1 MSNVVNRKLAYQ
13 QHSHPDVAAA
23 AEQLLLFAHR
33 CHERSKGS
41 HPVTQNEAEWTFQGV
56 KSDTKV
62 RTNHDNDSWNLEHNE
77 ARNSRPRRL
86 CASKT
91 TRLL

>member
-41 HPVTQNEAEWTFQGV
+41 HPVTQDEAE
-56 KSDTKV
+56 
-62 RTNHDNDSWNLEHNE
+62 
-77 ARNSRPRRL
+77 
-86 CASKT
+86 
-91 TRLL
+91 